1 METEA
6 SPTDRTDRPVSLMT
20 EAEVA
25 AIFRVTP
32 RTVRRWATQGYL
44 TPVRVGGIT
53 RYRAAQV
60 AGLASGK
67 AS

>member
-1 METEA
+1 
-6 SPTDRTDRPVSLMT
+6 MT